1 MTIRST
7 HAERWI
13 AIAWMAGFAL
23 CPFSLAIMADEA
35 GRNGMGLIPW
45 LGVVLW
51 ICAITGASYRDL
63 AAQSATG
70 PAMEV
75 DGLGVVFGRLAGA
88 AMPLCGR
95 IVATLAG
102 ATGLLVTA
110 GFVFNEVFVYWFPN
124 FAFAYLLL
132 GAILAVHLS
141 GKWWIQGF
149 QLVFSGVAALGLVVL
164 VVVGLWVGESGSS
177 PTIPLPKSGHGIPLA
192 LLWVFV
198 GMEWL
203 FLSVGRGPEAS
214 GPHFRYL
221 VEGLVGFGVLIGLW
235 TWISLGAVAA
245 DRLVG
250 STIGHTLV
258 AKSIWGQSGRVT
270 IGVVAISGVCAAVNG
285 LFMSVS
291 ESCRL
296 LTARGQTNP
305 ARRSHALWGSLPPIA
320 LTGAIGTLMALGAAG
335 TEAVDAALRG
345 GLTLVL
351 ILYAAVNVAALRQ
364 SRGRVVGSP
373 SMLLLLSSPLAR
385 GGAASTLAVAAGVL
399 VAGDP
404 EKVGMIGFMSSAV
417 IAVFFLVF
425 CGFRAG
431 RGGLGPQRDP

>member
-1 MTIRST
+1 
-7 HAERWI
+7 
-13 AIAWMAGFAL
+13 
-23 CPFSLAIMADEA
+23 
-35 GRNGMGLIPW
+35 
-45 LGVVLW
+45 
-51 ICAITGASYRDL
+51 
-63 AAQSATG
+63 
-70 PAMEV
+70 
-75 DGLGVVFGRLAGA
+75 
-88 AMPLCGR
+88 MPLCGR
-95 IVATLAG
+95 IVATLGG

-110 GFVFNEVFVYWFPN
+110 GFVFNEVFVHWFPN

-141 GKWWIQGF
+141 GKLWIQGF
-149 QLVFSGVAALGLVVL
+149 QLVFSGIALLGLVVL

-198 GMEWL
+198 GAEWL
-203 FLSVGRGPEAS
+203 FLSAGRGPEAS

-221 VEGLVGFGVLIGLW
+221 VEGLVGFGLLIGLW

-291 ESCRL
+291 EICRL
-296 LTARGQTNP
+296 LIAKGQPNASP
-305 ARRSHALWGSLPPIA
+305 GSDALWRALPPLA
-320 LTGAIGTLMALGAAG
+320 LTGAIGTLMAVGAAG
-335 TEAVDAALRG
+335 TAAVDVALRS

-351 ILYAAVNVAALRQ
+351 ILYGAVNVAALRR
-364 SRGRVVGSP
+364 SRRRIVAKP
-373 SMLLLLSSPLAR
+373 PMLLLLSSPWAR
-385 GGAASTLAVAAGVL
+385 GGAALTLAIAAGFL
-399 VAGDP
+399 VAGDS
-404 EKVGMIGFMSSAV
+404 EKMGMIGFMSSAV

-425 CGFRAG
+425 CGSRAG
-431 RGGLGPQRDP
+431 RGGLGPQRDH